1 MYATVEQ
8 VLQYEFRLMRSVA
21 VFCFLLLLI
30 LLIAARE
37 CMMYAYESTVSG
49 GPASKQ

>member
-21 VFCFLLLLI
+21 VFCFLLLL

-49 GPASKQ
+49 GPASKK